1 MTDNKLYYLIFCGTS
16 PKAIINSI
24 WASIDIEKI
33 EPTNIVLLKT
43 KGQWGLDRIKRSV
56 ESLVENT
63 LDNSCS
69 VEFITITESDI
80 EKNLKLLKD
89 YLQNLSVENSKVIFD
104 ITPGRKTMSISG
116 LLFVHNAIGEKE
128 TSSSM
133 YQKIVYW
140 HLLDSGKYVRK
151 WYPEIP
157 RSKFQFVDLMEVIR

>member
-1 MTDNKLYYLIFCGTS
+1 MTNERLYYLIFCGTS

-33 EPTNIVLLKT
+33 KPTNIVLLKT
-43 KGQWGLDRIKRSV
+43 KGQWGLNKIKRSV
-56 ESLVENT
+56 ESLIENT
-63 LDNSCS
+63 LTNNCS
-69 VEFITITESDI
+69 VELLTITESDI
-80 EKNLKLLKD
+80 ERNLVVLNEYFSNLKNEKM
-89 YLQNLSVENSKVIFD
+89 KVIFD

-116 LLFVHNAIGEKE
+116 LLFVHSAIGEKK